1 MYTYKIFLAKFF
13 IYLEYLFIKNRK
25 RAFNINILFLFRKL
39 KKMESNAICST
50 SLTVQKS
57 LAEDVPKSDDKLD
70 ISPELE
76 RTYRSFNIED
86 IKQSLLNPKDRA
98 VNVDDGNLKDT
109 DGSEMMRKR
118 SNTWPIKKVD
128 FNASTNDYE
137 KLFAAKMIK
146 ELGIDSG
153 KQLKN
158 PWGNLSYSQLIE
170 KAIECSPW
178 KSLSLKEIYS
188 WFTKYVPF
196 FKDKSNYKSTMG
208 WKVCIFLFYL
218 I

>member
-1 MYTYKIFLAKFF
+1 MQSNSLRIQQISSPSSSSVSSSPESDKNLSKVSHDDFKLNSELTIFSK
-13 IYLEYLFIKNRK
+13 K
-25 RAFNINILFLFRKL
+25 FNIAEIK
-39 KKMESNAICST
+39 ESLLNS
-50 SLTVQKS
+50 KS
-57 LAEDVPKSDDKLD
+57 LA
-70 ISPELE
+70 I
-76 RTYRSFNIED
+76 R
-86 IKQSLLNPKDRA
+86 
-98 VNVDDGNLKDT
+98 VDDPLLQDNDNV
-109 DGSEMMRKR
+109 EMRKR

-128 FNASTNDYE
+128 LNASTNDFE
-137 KLFAAKMIK
+137 KIFAAKMID
-146 ELGIDSG
+146 ELGIESG

-208 WKVCIFLFYL
+208 WKVSVLLFFYVKTNLIFFFFLKR
-218 I
+218 IQ